1 MKLSLFQVDAFTDK
15 VFSGNPAAVCPLENW
30 LREDQMQSIAAENN
44 LSETAFCVQRG
55 DAYELRWFTPKSEVQ
70 LCGHATL
77 ATAFVLFNHVEPGTR
92 VAQFQTCS
100 GLLTVCQE
108 DGHLVMDFPSL
119 PARSCA
125 ATPNDLRKGLSPEP
139 RTVLETGQT
148 AADRNYFVVYEREED
163 VRNAQ
168 PDLSLL
174 ERLHPA
180 GVCITAPG
188 RESDFV
194 SRYFAPSYG
203 VPEDPVTGSTHCTL
217 GPYWAARLKKSCL
230 HARQLSP
237 RGGELLVEPRGERVL
252 LKGKAVLYLTGTV
265 TI

>member
-15 VFSGNPAAVCPLENW
+15 VFSGNPAAVCPLEVW
-30 LREDQMQSIAAENN
+30 LSDDQMQCIAAENN
-44 LSETAFCVQRG
+44 LSETAFCVRQG
-55 DAYELRWFTPKSEVQ
+55 DAYGLRWFTPKSEVQ

-77 ATAFVLFNHVEPGTR
+77 ATAFVLFHHVEPATR
-92 VAQFQTCS
+92 VAQFKTCG
-100 GLLTVCQE
+100 GLLKVCEE
-108 DGHLVMDFPSL
+108 DGHIVMDFPSL

-125 ATPNDLRKGLSPEP
+125 AVPQDLLQGLSPQP
-139 RTVLETGQT
+139 KTVVETGQT
-148 AADRNYFVVYEREED
+148 AAERNYFVVYEREQD
-163 VRNAQ
+163 VRSARPN
-168 PDLSLL
+168 LSLL
-174 ERLHPA
+174 EKMHPA

-188 RESDFV
+188 EVSDFV

-217 GPYWAARLKKSCL
+217 GPYWAPRLKKSCL

-237 RGGELLVEPRGERVL
+237 RGGELLVEPRGGRVL